1 MYIPK
6 TVKKYKP
13 YKCICGNK
21 ECKTISKLF
30 RDLDD
35 LRGQYKQIPNPIE
48 DSVKANTTQLID
60 RWITR
65 TCVHINISKRDLS
78 QQKFNKK
85 HKASLTRSVSQ
96 SQQLKN
102 LQVAFWHFHP
112 KILSDF
118 FASSN
123 DVNLL
128 GQANRIQKLPIL
140 APIEMLQR
148 LQLYNPTRQ
157 GSEIYT
163 KPDVFENTDG
173 SRNVLLLP
181 NYINYEK
188 IHDDLKAALDAKKKW
203 DALQDASADLQQ
215 VTPLRPDRQGRSK
228 RKHGI
233 SPTSALFSEKQSGR
247 QRVTPNARG
256 NSATQCQ
263 PVLPPT
269 EIGGMGKKDLLE
281 YTNKLQ
287 EGYSVQEKEIA
298 HLKESLS
305 VLQSAVRDQSR
316 NIELSGQEIDEQRAT
331 REMDRSLKESGV
343 LKTAG
348 MNRISLS
355 SKELYEAY
363 PEYCKALFGFPSFR
377 YMKRFTELVLDT
389 PWVEPTSL
397 YHEKGGYG
405 RNCAIA
411 ESEKVLMTLIFMNT
425 EWNYYTIGG
434 LFGIHTRQTVK
445 SYIDKYVPL
454 LGEIGDMLSTFT
466 DFLDADAVDVLEP
479 EWYKKLNLRKVA
491 AVVDGKDFMCNTIR
505 TNRTLNCAQAS
516 NKVNHSAF
524 RVLTWSLPCGAII
537 QRTPAFFGRASEK
550 AVMRAWGEANR
561 LIFPAG
567 YFILGDKGFDNTA
580 GYYTNYNTT
589 LHPSFLT
596 SAQFSRDEVNH
607 NIEICKKRYTCEVCY
622 SRVVQVKKLNGIFPR
637 RCFHHF
643 ESIVGWAHG
652 MANICFGYLQKISNY
667 HH

>member
-1 MYIPK
+1 
-6 TVKKYKP
+6 
-13 YKCICGNK
+13 
-21 ECKTISKLF
+21 
-30 RDLDD
+30 
-35 LRGQYKQIPNPIE
+35 
-48 DSVKANTTQLID
+48 
-60 RWITR
+60 
-65 TCVHINISKRDLS
+65 
-78 QQKFNKK
+78 
-85 HKASLTRSVSQ
+85 
-96 SQQLKN
+96 
-102 LQVAFWHFHP
+102 
-112 KILSDF
+112 
-118 FASSN
+118 
-123 DVNLL
+123 
-128 GQANRIQKLPIL
+128 
-140 APIEMLQR
+140 MLQR

-188 IHDDLKAALDAKKKW
+188 IRDDLKAALDAKKKW

-355 SKELYEAY
+355 SKELYE
-363 PEYCKALFGFPSFR
+363 
-377 YMKRFTELVLDT
+377 EL
-389 PWVEPTSL
+389 
-397 YHEKGGYG
+397 
-405 RNCAIA
+405 
-411 ESEKVLMTLIFMNT
+411 
-425 EWNYYTIGG
+425 
-434 LFGIHTRQTVK
+434 
-445 SYIDKYVPL
+445 
-454 LGEIGDMLSTFT
+454 
-466 DFLDADAVDVLEP
+466 
-479 EWYKKLNLRKVA
+479 
-491 AVVDGKDFMCNTIR
+491 
-505 TNRTLNCAQAS
+505 
-516 NKVNHSAF
+516 
-524 RVLTWSLPCGAII
+524 
-537 QRTPAFFGRASEK
+537 
-550 AVMRAWGEANR
+550 
-561 LIFPAG
+561 
-567 YFILGDKGFDNTA
+567 
-580 GYYTNYNTT
+580 
-589 LHPSFLT
+589 
-596 SAQFSRDEVNH
+596 AQFY
-607 NIEICKKRYTCEVCY
+607 KY
-622 SRVVQVKKLNGIFPR
+622 
-637 RCFHHF
+637 
-643 ESIVGWAHG
+643 
-652 MANICFGYLQKISNY
+652 
-667 HH
+667 